1 MAPRT
6 TTAAATTTH
15 APPQVMWTVGYSYNG
30 VVQTVSVPPRAIG
43 FDVRE
48 ALAVELD
55 LPANGMKLMVLRV
68 SEDQWPTQDAAETCD
83 GTELRYLEPI
93 KSQLEDLPGVDAVQL
108 RVEAR
113 PPPPVMLTA
122 PDLDLEEAAAQAEAF
137 DIEDK
142 TDTESGSTSS
152 HATTVTK
159 LNSAFTKCR
168 KRKAT
173 SQSAGYSSCNAE
185 FMEEMTADLKK
196 TKYKQE
202 DLELP
207 AAYLKQLTTKYRSLV
222 VSSREPWCSN
232 EATRR
237 VFIDDIL
244 TTCVTAV
251 KDGDKTKTDL
261 FLNYEKRVDDP
272 EVDASGTADYVI
284 TLGTRMVIVI
294 EAKKCD
300 MEHALRQNFAAME
313 VARVLNGKKTQDDK
327 DGWRDIQGICTDYQN
342 WIFVKRTSTE
352 FATKHMVCRTPDTL
366 DHDPLDFPFDMVPI
380 ANRVYTMLKLL

>member
-1 MAPRT
+1 
-6 TTAAATTTH
+6 
-15 APPQVMWTVGYSYNG
+15 MWTVGYSYNG

-55 LPANGMKLMVLRV
+55 LPANGMKLMVLR
-68 SEDQWPTQDAAETCD
+68 
-83 GTELRYLEPI
+83 
-93 KSQLEDLPGVDAVQL
+93 SQLEDLPGVDAVQL

-196 TKYKQE
+196 IKYKQE

-207 AAYLKQLTTKYRSLV
+207 AAYLKQLKTKYRSLV

-251 KDGDKTKTDL
+251 KDGDKTKADL

-342 WIFVKRTSTE
+342 WIFRQAHINGVRDEAHGVQDARHAGPRPSRLPVRHGPHRKQS
-352 FATKHMVCRTPDTL
+352 L
-366 DHDPLDFPFDMVPI
+366 HD
-380 ANRVYTMLKLL
+380 A

>member
-1 MAPRT
+1 MFSAISEFTRPYNNGTAHDHRRRHRHRCSRAAPG
-6 TTAAATTTH
+6 H
-15 APPQVMWTVGYSYNG
+15 VTVGYSYNG
-30 VVQTVSVPPRAIG
+30 VIQSISVPPRAIG
-43 FDVRE
+43 SDVRE

-55 LPANGMKLMVLRV
+55 LPVNGMKLMVLRV
-68 SEDQWPTQDAAETCD
+68 NEDQWPTQDAAETCD
-83 GTELRYLEPI
+83 GTELRYLQPI
-93 KSQLEDLPGVDAVQL
+93 KGQLEDLPGVDAVQL
-108 RVEAR
+108 RVALK
-113 PPPPVMLTA
+113 P
-122 PDLDLEEAAAQAEAF
+122 AF
-137 DIEDK
+137 RHR
-142 TDTESGSTSS
+142 TESGSTSS

-168 KRKAT
+168 KCKAS
-173 SQSAGYSSCNAE
+173 SQS
-185 FMEEMTADLKK
+185 
-196 TKYKQE
+196 E

-207 AAYLKQLTTKYRSLV
+207 AAYLKQLKTKYRSLV
-222 VSSREPWCSN
+222 VSSREPWRSN

-251 KDGDKTKTDL
+251 KDGDKTKADM

-313 VARVLNGKKTQDDK
+313 VAHVLNGKKTQDDK
-327 DGWRDIQGICTDYQN
+327 DG
-342 WIFVKRTSTE
+342 
-352 FATKHMVCRTPDTL
+352 TPDTL

>member
-1 MAPRT
+1 
-6 TTAAATTTH
+6 
-15 APPQVMWTVGYSYNG
+15 
-30 VVQTVSVPPRAIG
+30 
-43 FDVRE
+43 
-48 ALAVELD
+48 
-55 LPANGMKLMVLRV
+55 
-68 SEDQWPTQDAAETCD
+68 
-83 GTELRYLEPI
+83 
-93 KSQLEDLPGVDAVQL
+93 
-108 RVEAR
+108 
-113 PPPPVMLTA
+113 VMLTA

-173 SQSAGYSSCNAE
+173 SQSVGYSSCNAE

-207 AAYLKQLTTKYRSLV
+207 AAYLKQLKTKYRSLV
-222 VSSREPWCSN
+222 
-232 EATRR
+232 
-237 VFIDDIL
+237 
-244 TTCVTAV
+244 
-251 KDGDKTKTDL
+251 DGDKTKADL

-284 TLGTRMVIVI
+284 TLDTRMVIVI
-294 EAKKCD
+294 EAKKCN

-380 ANRVYTMLKLL
+380 ANRVYTML

>member
-1 MAPRT
+1 MLGANHMFSAISEFTRPYNNGTAHDHRRRHRHRCSRAAPG
-6 TTAAATTTH
+6 H
-15 APPQVMWTVGYSYNG
+15 VTVGYSYNG
-30 VVQTVSVPPRAIG
+30 VIQSISVPPRAIG
-43 FDVRE
+43 SDVRE

-55 LPANGMKLMVLRV
+55 LPVNGMKLMVLRV
-68 SEDQWPTQDAAETCD
+68 NEDQWPTQDAAETCD
-83 GTELRYLEPI
+83 GTELRYLQPI
-93 KSQLEDLPGVDAVQL
+93 KGQLEDLPGVDAVQL
-108 RVEAR
+108 RVALK
-113 PPPPVMLTA
+113 P
-122 PDLDLEEAAAQAEAF
+122 AF
-137 DIEDK
+137 RHR
-142 TDTESGSTSS
+142 TESGSTSS

-168 KRKAT
+168 KCKAS
-173 SQSAGYSSCNAE
+173 SQSVSYCSCNAE
-185 FMEEMTADLKK
+185 FMEKMTADLKK
-196 TKYKQE
+196 TKYK
-202 DLELP
+202 
-207 AAYLKQLTTKYRSLV
+207 
-222 VSSREPWCSN
+222 
-232 EATRR
+232 

-251 KDGDKTKTDL
+251 KDGDKTKADM

-313 VARVLNGKKTQDDK
+313 VAHVLNGKKTQDDK
-327 DGWRDIQGICTDYQN
+327 DG
-342 WIFVKRTSTE
+342 
-352 FATKHMVCRTPDTL
+352 TPDTL